1 MSKKKI
7 DNVDELLAELGVTSL
22 AELKASPEAQAQLTK
37 FASSLSPDLLR
48 HILGVVP
55 ELAQALQATIRAMEG
70 IGTSLEES
78 KRARW
83 EILKELAKTG
93 KLSGDQILE
102 AMRIIQ
108 EIEKN
113 ETIDWSV
120 VLTTAL
126 KYVGGAVAL
135 TLTAVGFVLV
145 TIAGGRK
152 T

>member
-1 MSKKKI
+1 
-7 DNVDELLAELGVTSL
+7 VLAG
-22 AELKASPEAQAQLTK
+22 
-37 FASSLSPDLLR
+37 
-48 HILGVVP
+48 
-55 ELAQALQATIRAMEG
+55 
-70 IGTSLEES
+70 
-78 KRARW
+78 